1 MQPTTLSKLRKT
13 NLIDEIP
20 VSHFDYPQ
28 AMTAGHRYNYLVAE
42 RLRANGIN
50 CHVPDLVI
58 AQNLTELRDMTLNE
72 KDIVLE
78 DIQGNIEVKSMN
90 RDFGSDPNTFLFRKV
105 IVDTV
110 SGFEQKL
117 ETPLAYVIVSQV
129 TKEMFVVPVTTK
141 WSWEVRE
148 AMDYDRGFIETF
160 YFCERERCKPFNE
173 LVDYLKSL
181 TS

>member
-1 MQPTTLSKLRKT
+1 MQQTTLSKPKDS

-28 AMTAGHRYNYLVAE
+28 AMTAGHKYNYLVAE
-42 RLRANGIN
+42 RLKTNGIK

-58 AQNLTELRDMTLNE
+58 AQTLTELRSMTLNE

-78 DIQGNIEVKSMN
+78 TVQGNIEVKSMN
-90 RDFGSDPNTFLFRKV
+90 RYFGSDPNTFLFPKV

-117 ETPLAYVIVSQV
+117 ETPVAYVIVSQI

-141 WSWEVRE
+141 PHWEVFE
-148 AMDYDRGFIETF
+148 AMDYDRGFVETF
-160 YFCERERCKPFNE
+160 YRCKRELCKPFEE